1 MQLLT
6 SCVDYLDKEP
16 DTELTLPMV
25 FEDKTR
31 IEGWLANVYSHVPD
45 PYWGYAR
52 KLGWDILSDDMTAS
66 ERWRQ
71 WDWKVIPMLLG
82 EWTPSTDWDG
92 NYWARLPQ
100 LIREANIFIENVHP
114 LPEQG
119 ISATEVT
126 YMKAEMRFMIAY
138 YYYLLSNTYGPVPFK
153 PNYIA
158 PTDFNLAD
166 LMEGQRP
173 YYEVVDWVDKELK
186 EVAEILPAKYTEAR
200 KYGRATS
207 IMCLAVRAR
216 MLLFAASPLVNGNPD
231 YANHKNKDGENLF
244 STTEDKSKWAYA
256 AQACK
261 ELIDAAE
268 AAGHKLYTEN
278 NPDGTIDPF
287 MSYQNLFLTRYDEGN
302 TEILFAR
309 PGGSEYGEYEK
320 HATPAASGGSGG
332 LGVTQSLV
340 DAFFMENGLPIND
353 DDSEYEETGFSD
365 SDETRDNTVWDTEV
379 NGGAI
384 TKSGTYNM
392 YCHREP
398 RFYITVS
405 YNNSYFTQEKRLFNF
420 FNGKKD
426 NPHTHDA
433 PQNGYLI
440 RKKISPDL
448 NVKQGTYKYRPGIVY
463 RLGEAYLNYAEAL
476 NESDPGNVEIL
487 YYLNKIRERAGIRQY
502 TTRAT
507 DENYIHVD
515 LNDQAE
521 MRKLIRAERRV
532 ELSCEGIRY
541 DDLRRWKEAENVL
554 NGDFYGMNFSGKD
567 PSSFYVRT
575 PYLKRVYKKAYYW
588 FPIHQSEMDKN
599 DKLVQSPYW
608 N

>member
-320 HATPAASGGSGG
+320 YATPAASGGSGG

-340 DAFFMENGLPIND
+340 DAFFTENGLPIND
-353 DDSEYEETGFSD
+353 DSEYVESGFSG

-420 FNGKKD
+420 FNGSAD

-502 TTRAT
+502 TTGAT

>member
-244 STTEDKSKWAYA
+244 RTTEDKRKWAYA

-320 HATPAASGGSGG
+320 HATPAASGG

-340 DAFFMENGLPIND
+340 DAFFTENGLPIND
-353 DDSEYEETGFSD
+353 DSEYVESGFSG

-420 FNGKKD
+420 FNGSAD

-476 NESDPGNVEIL
+476 NESDPGNGDIL
-487 YYLNKIRERAGIRQY
+487 VYLNKIRERAGIRQY
-502 TTRAT
+502 TTGAT